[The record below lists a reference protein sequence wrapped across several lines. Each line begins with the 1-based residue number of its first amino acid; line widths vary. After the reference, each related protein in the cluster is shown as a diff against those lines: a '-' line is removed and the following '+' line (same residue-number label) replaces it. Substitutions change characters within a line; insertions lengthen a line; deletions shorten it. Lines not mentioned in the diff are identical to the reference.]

1 MPFSPAVDITDTAPG
16 AVPRAAAGDEAGSRP
31 FRHAKLTASR
41 LRRPLATLAVTL
53 GLVDEP
59 VYRDFREYARQHDR
73 TASEIIRE
81 AMEDFRSRKIR
92 RPTSLMD
99 IRPVSVGR
107 VLQPFKGSEDML
119 EELSRGQ
126 SD

>member
-1 MPFSPAVDITDTAPG
+1 MKTITIN
-16 AVPRAAAGDEAGSRP
+16 VS
-31 FRHAKLTASR
+31 
-41 LRRPLATLAVTL
+41 
-53 GLVDEP
+53 EP

-81 AMEDFRSRKIR
+81 AMEDFRSRRIR
-92 RPTSLMD
+92 QPTSLKD
-99 IRPVSVGR
+99 IRPVSVGK
-107 VLQPFKGSEDML
+107 VLKPFKGSEDML

>member
-1 MPFSPAVDITDTAPG
+1 MKTITIN
-16 AVPRAAAGDEAGSRP
+16 VS
-31 FRHAKLTASR
+31 
-41 LRRPLATLAVTL
+41 
-53 GLVDEP
+53 EP

-92 RPTSLMD
+92 RPTSLKD
-99 IRPVSVGR
+99 IRPVSVGK
-107 VLQPFKGSEDML
+107 VLQPFKKSEDML

>member
-1 MPFSPAVDITDTAPG
+1 MKTITIN
-16 AVPRAAAGDEAGSRP
+16 VS
-31 FRHAKLTASR
+31 
-41 LRRPLATLAVTL
+41 
-53 GLVDEP
+53 EP

-92 RPTSLMD
+92 RPTSLKD
-99 IRPVSVGR
+99 IRPVSVGK